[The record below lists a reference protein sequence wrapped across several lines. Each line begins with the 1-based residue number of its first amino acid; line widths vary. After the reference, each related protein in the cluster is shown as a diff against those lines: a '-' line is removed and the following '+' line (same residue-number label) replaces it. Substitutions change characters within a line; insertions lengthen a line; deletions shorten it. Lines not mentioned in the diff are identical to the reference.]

1 MGLSKTDFGYLR
13 DGIGNLKAARAVEGG
28 LGGAHGATEFFVS
41 SVSGGSGNDGKS
53 WQTPVATLDAAMGLC
68 TASQGDIVYLMP
80 GHVESSSAAA
90 TWDIDVAGVSVI
102 GLGHGTARPRFDY
115 DLAASSIDIGASG
128 CILSNVQLRPSVTDV
143 LVGIDIETLVTD
155 TLLSDI
161 EILPGEAGDGT
172 DEFALGID
180 LKVGCTRTK
189 IVRFKERQHAS
200 AAGTIAGIRLTGASD
215 DVTIVD
221 PDIHITGAGV
231 VAPINGIT
239 TLSTNVNILGGRL
252 TTDAEPG
259 IELLTGTTGIISQTE
274 IFADLATIDAAT
286 VADGMAHF
294 NVRYVEVGNEAGT
307 LVKTESAD
315 D

>member
-1 MGLSKTDFGYLR
+1 MSLSSVSFGWLR
-13 DGIGNLKAARAVEGG
+13 DGIGNLKAARDIESG
-28 LGGAHGATEFFVS
+28 LLSGVSGNQYYVS
-41 SVSGGSGNDGKS
+41 SVLGGTGNDGKS
-53 WQTPVATLDAAMGLC
+53 WRTPVATLDAAMDLV
-68 TASQGDIVYLMP
+68 TANQGDIIYLMP
-80 GHVESSSAAA
+80 GHVESSAAAA

-102 GLGHGTARPRFDY
+102 GLGHGSARPRFDY

-128 CILSNVQLRPSVTDV
+128 CVLKNITLRPSVTDV
-143 LVGIDIETLVTD
+143 LVGIDVETLFTD
-155 TLLSDI
+155 TLI
-161 EILPGEAGDGT
+161 EDVEALPGEDGAGVD
-172 DEFALGID
+172 DFALVVD
-180 LKVGCTRTK
+180 LKVGCTRTTIRRLK
-189 IVRFKERQHAS
+189 VRQHAS
-200 AAGTIAGIRLTGASD
+200 GAGYIAGIRLTGASD
-215 DVTIVD
+215 DITIED
-221 PDIHITGAGV
+221 PDIHILGAGV
-231 VAPINGIT
+231 VAPINGLT